1 MDMKTTDKQQA
12 ATKFIAPDFEAL
24 IEAAGDLIYSIDI
37 EGRYT
42 WCNQAAIRVFG
53 YDPEELMGKP
63 FGSILTPASAALAYR
78 HFSEALAG
86 KDISPLFEVEGV
98 RQDGTIVHLE
108 VRAGNLFRDGVI
120 VGRQGI
126 ARDINE
132 VKALQ
137 AQVTEKSQRMTLLE
151 DRTRIVMSM
160 YARLAEMVSDTG
172 TLGSGDETLKEIHST
187 LHRISADKLGLSAL
201 DVKILGMLAK
211 GHSNDEIAALTYR
224 SPHTV
229 KGYVKKI
236 MQRLGAKRR
245 AEAAACAIR
254 LGLVKDE

>member
-1 MDMKTTDKQQA
+1 MHTKTTDDNPGGPVF
-12 ATKFIAPDFEAL
+12 TAPDFEAL
-24 IEAAGDLIYSIDI
+24 IEAVGDLIYTLDMD
-37 EGRYT
+37 GCFT
-42 WCNQAAIRVFG
+42 WCNQAAIRMFG
-53 YDPEELMGKP
+53 HPPVEMMGKP
-63 FGSILTPASAALAYR
+63 FGSILTPASAALAQR

-86 KDISPLFEVEGV
+86 RDISPLFEVEGV
-98 RQDGTIVHLE
+98 RRDGSSVHLE
-108 VRAGNLFRDGVI
+108 VRTGNLFRGGAV

-137 AQVTEKSQRMTLLE
+137 SQVAEKSQRMTLLE
-151 DRTRIVMSM
+151 DRTRIVMSI
-160 YARLAEMVSDTG
+160 YARLAEVVMDADPASA
-172 TLGSGDETLKEIHST
+172 SDETIKEIRHTVHSIT
-187 LHRISADKLGLSAL
+187 ANKLGLSPL
-201 DVKILGMLAK
+201 DVKILGLLAK
-211 GHSNDEIAALTYR
+211 GHSNGEIAALTHR

-254 LGLVKDE
+254 MGLVPED